1 MKRLVQIFLLSL
13 IIFICIYFYKNYLKK
28 ETKTKNNVND
38 ETLIIDNNTD
48 QKNQNNLIENLSY
61 NVKFFGNKRYM
72 INAQKSE
79 ILNQDNSEIVKMDFV
94 IAEYVDEEKS
104 PITIKSNQA
113 TYNSLSYNSRFTNNV
128 KITYLNHL
136 IEAENVYI
144 DFKNNI
150 ILIKD
155 NVEYKGPLVS
165 MKSDGIKIDLTTKNM
180 SIFMD
185 KKFENIILESKK

>member
-165 MKSDGIKIDLTTKNM
+165 MKSDGIKIDLTTKNI

-185 KKFENIILESKK
+185 KKFESITLESKK

>member
-28 ETKTKNNVND
+28 ETKTKNNVDD
-38 ETLIIDNNTD
+38 EILIIDNNTD

-72 INAQKSE
+72 IRAQKSE
-79 ILNQDNSEIVKMDFV
+79 ILNLDNSEIVKMNFV
-94 IAEYVDEEKS
+94 RAEYVDEEKGL
-104 PITIKSNQA
+104 ITIVSNQA
-113 TYNSLSYNSRFTNNV
+113 SYNTLSYNSRFKNNV

>member
-28 ETKTKNNVND
+28 ETKTKNNVDD
-38 ETLIIDNNTD
+38 EILIIDNNTD

-72 INAQKSE
+72 IRAQKSE
-79 ILNQDNSEIVKMDFV
+79 ILNLDNSEIVKMNFV
-94 IAEYVDEEKS
+94 RAEYVDEEKG
-104 PITIKSNQA
+104 PITIVSNQA
-113 TYNSLSYNSRFTNNV
+113 SYNTLSYNSRFKNNV

-136 IEAENVYI
+136 IEAENAYI

-155 NVEYKGPLVS
+155 SVEYKGPLVS
-165 MKSDGIKIDLTTKNM
+165 MKSDGIKIDLTTKNI

-185 KKFENIILESKK
+185 KKFESITLESKK

>member
-72 INAQKSE
+72 ISAQKSE
-79 ILNQDNSEIVKMDFV
+79 ILNLNNSEIVEMDFV

-155 NVEYKGPLVS
+155 NVEYKGSLGS

>member
-113 TYNSLSYNSRFTNNV
+113 TYNSLSYNRRFTNNV
-128 KITYLNHL
+128 KITY
-136 IEAENVYI
+136 
-144 DFKNNI
+144 
-150 ILIKD
+150 
-155 NVEYKGPLVS
+155 
-165 MKSDGIKIDLTTKNM
+165 
-180 SIFMD
+180 
-185 KKFENIILESKK
+185 

>member
-79 ILNQDNSEIVKMDFV
+79 ILNLDNSEIVKMDFV

-113 TYNSLSYNSRFTNNV
+113 TYNSTNYNSRFTNNV

-185 KKFENIILESKK
+185 KKFENITLESKK

>member
-79 ILNQDNSEIVKMDFV
+79 ILNLDNSEIVKMDFV

-113 TYNSLSYNSRFTNNV
+113 TYNSTNYNSRFTNNV

>member
-1 MKRLVQIFLLSL
+1 MKGLVQIFLLSL
-13 IIFICIYFYKNYLKK
+13 IIFICIYFYKNYFKK
-28 ETKTKNNVND
+28 ETKTKNNFDD
-38 ETLIIDNNTD
+38 EILIIDNNTD
-48 QKNQNNLIENLSY
+48 QKDQNNLIENLSY

-72 INAQKSE
+72 ISAQKSE
-79 ILNQDNSEIVKMDFV
+79 ILNLNNSEIVEMDFV
-94 IAEYVDEEKS
+94 IAEYLDEEKS

-155 NVEYKGPLVS
+155 NVEYKGPLGS
-165 MKSDGIKIDLTTKNM
+165 MKSDGIKIDLTTKNI